1 MVAFRFWAQ
10 DRSMEVCVPLDV
22 TSGFGSGKAHRSAVQ
37 NGFHDADCCKLGSED
52 CISMSLCLCF
62 RDRFRRLSSAA
73 HLLAWTSEKGFESVE
88 SMQRAHRADSGRL
101 QPCCQLAPGPG

>member
-62 RDRFRRLSSAA
+62 RDRFPRLSSAA
-73 HLLAWTSEKGFESVE
+73 HLLAWTIGKASRASRSE
-88 SMQRAHRADSGRL
+88 RAHRAESARL
-101 QPCCQLAPGPG
+101 QPCYQMAPRPG